1 MHIKRT
7 FIIISILAAF
17 LFTAC
22 SEKNNPTD
30 SSANGDFEVSV
41 GNGPRPEYSW
51 SVGKAFSVSVVRTAD
66 PTVIV
71 WGIATPGLS
80 NIASPASHGVTPQG
94 AVASAKTEITLSAGV
109 EYRVSVTLLDGKT
122 GYTDFK
128 P

>member
-1 MHIKRT
+1 MHIRQT
-7 FIIISILAAF
+7 FTIISILSAF

-22 SEKNNPTD
+22 STKNNPTG
-30 SSANGDFEVSV
+30 SSANGDFEVTV
-41 GNGPRPEYSW
+41 GNGTKPEYSW

-71 WGIATPGLS
+71 WGIATPGQS
-80 NIASPASHGVTPQG
+80 NIASPTLHGVTPQG
-94 AVASAKTEITLSAGV
+94 ALPSVQTEITLSSGI